1 MELTE
6 KTLSKKEIYDGRIV
20 HLHVDEVELPDGRKS
35 VREVVDHVDGVCIA
49 AENEQGELMFVRQY
63 RYPCAKVVLELPA
76 GKLEPGEDPM
86 ECAKRELLEE
96 TGAISDHFIYLGK
109 VYASPGFCNEAIHLY
124 YTRIKEMGEM
134 QPDDGEFLNVETIG
148 VEKAVQMCV
157 DGTIEDAKT
166 VSALLKVMFVR

>member
-6 KTLSKKEIYDGRIV
+6 KTLSKKEIYDGKIV

-96 TGAISDHFIYLGK
+96 TGAISDHFIYLG
-109 VYASPGFCNEAIHLY
+109 
-124 YTRIKEMGEM
+124 
-134 QPDDGEFLNVETIG
+134 
-148 VEKAVQMCV
+148 
-157 DGTIEDAKT
+157 
-166 VSALLKVMFVR
+166 